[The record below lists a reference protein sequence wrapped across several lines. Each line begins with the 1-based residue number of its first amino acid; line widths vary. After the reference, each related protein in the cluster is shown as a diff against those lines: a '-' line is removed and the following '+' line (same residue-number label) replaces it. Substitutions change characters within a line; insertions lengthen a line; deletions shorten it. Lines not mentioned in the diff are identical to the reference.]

1 MKRGDFL
8 KKTSIISINLK
19 FLRIPIALSLFA
31 AMVITSSSLIKNVP
45 KIKLSR
51 DLVNFFVCSQLPHSH
66 IKPNYTS
73 VFSLLNTEKTT
84 LPKSSPTKDTH
95 TKAESTAA
103 HTAAKKNTVTNEMPQ
118 VKFSNNT
125 HLNLDAEKY
134 SSAQLPFM
142 KKDFS
147 VLIVHTHTT
156 ESYTP
161 SEKFPY
167 SPTDTD
173 RTTDKSFNM
182 VKVGKEIEKTL
193 KSYGIKVYHDTTIN
207 DYPSYNGSYNKS
219 GANVS
224 NYIKNDPSIKI
235 VLDVHRDA
243 IESKGGGKVKYTA
256 KINSED
262 AAKIM
267 LVVGSNASGLEHK
280 NWEENMTFAYKL
292 QQHIS
297 SIYPD
302 LMRPINFRSQ
312 RFNQQLAPAA
322 IIVEVGTNGNTLDEA
337 LLGARYFAEGLADFI
352 KTQK

>member
-1 MKRGDFL
+1 M

-31 AMVITSSSLIKNVP
+31 ATVVTSSSLIKDVP
-45 KIKLSR
+45 QISLNKN
-51 DLVNFFVCSQLPHSH
+51 LVNFFLDSQLLHNH
-66 IKPNYTS
+66 AEAKYTS
-73 VFSLLNTEKTT
+73 VFSLLHTEKTASPQSPP
-84 LPKSSPTKDTH
+84 PKNRQV
-95 TKAESTAA
+95 KAESTIE
-103 HTAAKKNTVTNEMPQ
+103 HTATTKDTVAKEMPD
-118 VKFSNNT
+118 VKFSNST
-125 HLNLDAEKY
+125 RINLDAEKY
-134 SSAQLPFM
+134 GSAELSFL

-193 KSYGIKVYHDTTIN
+193 KSHGIKVYHDTTIN

-219 GANVS
+219 ATNVS

-267 LVVGSNASGLEHK
+267 LVVGSNQSGLEHK
-280 NWEENMTFAYKL
+280 NWEENMSFAYKL
-292 QQHIS
+292 QQHITS
-297 SIYPD
+297 TYPD

-322 IIVEVGTNGNTLDEA
+322 IIVEVGTNGNTMDEA
-337 LLGARYFAEGLADFI
+337 LLGARYFAEGLADFV
-352 KTQK
+352 K

>member
-1 MKRGDFL
+1 M
-8 KKTSIISINLK
+8 KKTSIVSINLK

-31 AMVITSSSLIKNVP
+31 AMVITSSSLIRNVP
-45 KIKLSR
+45 RISLNK
-51 DLVNFFVCSQLPHSH
+51 DLVNFFLCSQLPHNH
-66 IKPNYTS
+66 AKANYTS
-73 VFSLLNTEKTT
+73 VFSLLHTEKVA
-84 LPKSSPTKDTH
+84 SPQVTSTQSH
-95 TKAESTAA
+95 EPKAEKTAEN
-103 HTAAKKNTVTNEMPQ
+103 TITQKNTAVNEMPE

-125 HLNLDAEKY
+125 HLSLDAEKY
-134 SSAQLPFM
+134 NLAQLPFL

-193 KSYGIKVYHDTTIN
+193 KTHGIKVYHDTTIN

-219 GANVS
+219 AANVS

-243 IESKGGGKVKYTA
+243 IEGKGGGKVKYTT
-256 KINSED
+256 KINSAD

-267 LVVGSNASGLEHK
+267 LVVGSNVSGLEHK

-292 QQHIS
+292 QQHIT

-312 RFNQQLAPAA
+312 RFNQQLAPGA
-322 IIVEVGTNGNTLDEA
+322 IIVEVGTNGNTMDEA

>member
-1 MKRGDFL
+1 M

-19 FLRIPIALSLFA
+19 FLRIPIALSLFT
-31 AMVITSSSLIKNVP
+31 AMVITSSSLMRIVP
-45 KIKLSR
+45 EIKLNR
-51 DLVNFFVCSQLPHSH
+51 DLVNFFLCSHLPHNH
-66 IKPNYTS
+66 VKANYTS
-73 VFSLLNTEKTT
+73 VFSLLRTEKTISPQASPMQRHELKTEKTAERT
-84 LPKSSPTKDTH
+84 LHEKS
-95 TKAESTAA
+95 
-103 HTAAKKNTVTNEMPQ
+103 TVNKELPV

-125 HLNLDAEKY
+125 HLGLDSEKY
-134 SSAQLPFM
+134 NGAELPFL

-161 SEKFPY
+161 SEKFSY

-182 VKVGKEIEKTL
+182 VKVGNEIEKTL
-193 KSYGIKVYHDTTIN
+193 KTHGIKVYHDTTIN

-224 NYIKNDPSIKI
+224 NYINNDPSIKI

-243 IESKGGGKVKYTA
+243 IESKGGGKVKYNA

-267 LVVGSNASGLEHK
+267 LVVGSDLSGLEHK
-280 NWEENMTFAYKL
+280 NWEENLTFAYKL
-292 QQHIS
+292 QQHITA
-297 SIYPD
+297 IYPD

-322 IIVEVGTNGNTLDEA
+322 IIVEVGTNGNTMDEA
-337 LLGARYFAEGLADFI
+337 LLGAKYFAEGLADFI

>member
-1 MKRGDFL
+1 M

-19 FLRIPIALSLFA
+19 FLRIPVVLSLFT
-31 AMVITSSSLIKNVP
+31 AMVITSSSLIRTVP
-45 KIKLSR
+45 QISLKK
-51 DLVNFFVCSQLPHSH
+51 DLVNFFLCSQLPHNH
-66 IKPNYTS
+66 TKANYTN
-73 VFSLLNTEKTT
+73 VLPLLHTEKK
-84 LPKSSPTKDTH
+84 LSPQVSPTQSQEHKAEKT
-95 TKAESTAA
+95 AESTASEKS
-103 HTAAKKNTVTNEMPQ
+103 TVKKELPA

-125 HLNLDAEKY
+125 HLALDAEKY
-134 SSAQLPFM
+134 NAAQLPFL

-161 SEKFPY
+161 SEKFSY

-173 RTTDKSFNM
+173 RTPDKSFNM

-193 KSYGIKVYHDTTIN
+193 KSHGIKVYHDTTIN

-224 NYIKNDPSIKI
+224 NHIKNDPSIKI

-267 LVVGSNASGLEHK
+267 LVVGSDLSGLEHK
-280 NWEENMTFAYKL
+280 NWEGNLSFAYKL
-292 QQHIS
+292 QQHIT

-322 IIVEVGTNGNTLDEA
+322 IIVEVGTNGNTMDEA
-337 LLGARYFAEGLADFI
+337 LLGAKYFAEGLADFI
-352 KTQK
+352 EAQD